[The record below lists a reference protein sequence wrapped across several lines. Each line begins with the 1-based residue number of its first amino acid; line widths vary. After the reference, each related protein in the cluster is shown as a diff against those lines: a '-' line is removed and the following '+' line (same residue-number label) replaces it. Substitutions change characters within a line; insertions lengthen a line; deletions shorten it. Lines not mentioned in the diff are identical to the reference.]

1 MTADAPA
8 AEDLEQ
14 ERGEELGVACP
25 ECGKYV
31 SSRGL
36 GLHRARAHGY
46 RAGDDDGSP
55 RRRGRQTMRTDKQP
69 PVDLAE
75 EQDRLVTSL
84 ATMGMFVSAVLPH
97 TGITLVSRAADRVLE
112 LPIPGAAEPQKVRKK
127 GISTVVMEYAKRD
140 ARVLQAVVRFNAL
153 MHAGDA
159 VELAMSVAAAVA
171 VDTRLVDPHLHIPM
185 PGAPPGV
192 EIRPVE
198 ALIGD
203 VVQQVEMQFG
213 VAPEPEEGPV
223 PEPNGVPA

>member
-8 AEDLEQ
+8 AEELE
-14 ERGEELGVACP
+14 RDSGETLGVACP
-25 ECGKYV
+25 ECGKLV
-31 SSRGL
+31 NPRGL
-36 GLHRARAHGY
+36 GLHRAHAHGY
-46 RAGDDDGSP
+46 RAGEDDGAP
-55 RRRGRQTMRTDKQP
+55 RQRGRRTMRADKQP
-69 PVDLAE
+69 SVDLAE

-97 TGITLVSRAADRVLE
+97 TGITLVSRAADRDLE
-112 LPIPGAAEPQKVRKK
+112 LPIPGAAPQKVHKK
-127 GISTVVMEYAKRD
+127 GISTVVMEYARRD
-140 ARVLQAVVRFNAL
+140 VRVLQAVVRFNQL

-159 VELAMSVAAAVA
+159 VELLMSVAAAVA
-171 VDTRLVDPHLHIPM
+171 VDTHLVDPHLHIPM

-213 VAPEPEEGPV
+213 STPEPEGQA